1 MELQLDQTI
10 LIGEKKNKKKNKNKM
25 DSILKAIIDPFEKI
39 NKLQLDG

>member
-10 LIGEKKNKKKNKNKM
+10 LIGEKKNKNKM